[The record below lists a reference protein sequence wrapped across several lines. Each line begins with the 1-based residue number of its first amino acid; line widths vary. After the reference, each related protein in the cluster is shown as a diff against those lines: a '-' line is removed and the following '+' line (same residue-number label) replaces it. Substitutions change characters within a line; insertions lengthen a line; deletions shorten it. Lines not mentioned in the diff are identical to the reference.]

1 MKKLFTLALI
11 GVFSTIT
18 LTSCSNTGT
27 ADSFPEGINQT
38 KQSEMKVSAKESKM
52 TREEEEVFSEL
63 QETLQGVGYGNEYEY
78 SGRWKLL
85 CHTPWT
91 SSTGDACFSTPL
103 GNYNIHW
110 QPKHLS
116 SNADFGIPVDP
127 EFNPIVFSG
136 SWGCKC

>member
-1 MKKLFTLALI
+1 MKKLLTLALI

-18 LTSCSNTGT
+18 LSSCSNTGT
-27 ADSFPEGINQT
+27 SDLYPEGINQT

-85 CHTPWT
+85 CHTSWT
-91 SSTGDACFSTPL
+91 SSTGNACFETPL

-110 QPKHLS
+110 EPLYNGSHG
-116 SNADFGIPVDP
+116 NGIPVSY
-127 EFNPIVFSG
+127 EFNPIIFSG
-136 SWGCKC
+136 SWGCRC